1 MKTEQMQ
8 EREERLIASNKKA
21 YYDFFIVQ
29 TMEVGIV
36 LLGTEV
42 KSLRQGKCSI
52 KEAYCTFPDKKSNEM
67 YMVEAH
73 ISPYDHGGISNHKP
87 KRRRKL
93 LVHAHEAIKLRTAIE
108 EKGMTIVPIEIYFS
122 GPFVKL
128 RIAIVK
134 AKKKYDKR
142 ESTKKKESEREI
154 RKKLKNE

>member
-1 MKTEQMQ
+1 MKTELMQ

-21 YYDFFIVQ
+21 YFDFFIIQVF
-29 TMEVGIV
+29 EAGIA

-52 KEAYCTFPDKKSNEM
+52 KEAYCTFPDKKANEL
-67 YMVEAH
+67 YLVESH
-73 ISPYDHGGISNHKP
+73 ISPYDHGSASNHKP

-93 LVHAHEAIKLRTAIE
+93 LLHEHELAKLRTAIE

-122 GPFVKL
+122 GHLVKI

-142 ESTKKKESEREI
+142 ETTKQRETEREI
-154 RKKLKNE
+154 HKKYKA